1 MRTQDSFV
9 VTGVKL
15 QTGNDTLGQQ
25 YLTPDDIIRKRGC
38 DVIIVGRGI
47 TDSENRYKTAM
58 AYKNA
63 GWAAYM
69 ARLAESR

>member
-1 MRTQDSFV
+1 MRNCFLLA
-9 VTGVKL
+9 GVKL
-15 QTGNDTLGQQ
+15 QTGKDALGQQ

-47 TDSENRYKTAM
+47 TDSENRYKTAI

-69 ARLAESR
+69 GRLAESR